1 MQLTEAKV
9 GVVLSGG
16 QAPGGHNAISGL
28 FDFLKGRNP
37 NSRLFG
43 FLGMEALLHPNSGV
57 SNAFFM
63 NFPAGGPIG
72 VVNGDFTE
80 ITEDLLA
87 PYRNQGGFDIIG
99 TGRDKVLAER

>member
-1 MQLTEAKV
+1 
-9 GVVLSGG
+9 
-16 QAPGGHNAISGL
+16 
-28 FDFLKGRNP
+28 
-37 NSRLFG
+37 
-43 FLGMEALLHPNSGV
+43 
-57 SNAFFM
+57 M